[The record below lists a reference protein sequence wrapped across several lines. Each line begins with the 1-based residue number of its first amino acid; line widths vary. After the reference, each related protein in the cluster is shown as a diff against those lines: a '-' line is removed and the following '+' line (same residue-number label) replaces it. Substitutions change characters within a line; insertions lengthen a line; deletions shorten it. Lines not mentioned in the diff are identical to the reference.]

1 MVKWIRLHAFNARGV
16 GLIPGQGTKITY
28 AGMAKKKKVQHNRSM
43 VFISFLPIAKSD
55 FSNLFISYNGKYK
68 KIFETVSRNC

>member
-16 GLIPGQGTKITY
+16 GLILGQGTNITN
-28 AGMAKKKKVQHNRSM
+28 AGMAKKKVQHNRSV
-43 VFISFLPIAKSD
+43 VFVSFLPITKSD

-68 KIFETVSRNC
+68 KMFETVSRNC